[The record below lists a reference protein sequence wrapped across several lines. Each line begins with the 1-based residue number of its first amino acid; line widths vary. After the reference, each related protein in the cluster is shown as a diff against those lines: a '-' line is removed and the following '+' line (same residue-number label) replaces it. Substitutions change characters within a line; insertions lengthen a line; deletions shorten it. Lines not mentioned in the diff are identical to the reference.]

1 MFRKLYDW
9 MMEKAAS
16 DRAPHALFGVSF
28 IESSFFPLP
37 PDLMLI
43 PMCIAKRA
51 KAWSYAT
58 ICTVASVLGG
68 AFGYV
73 IGYALF
79 EIIGQPILSFY
90 GYAAQFDQFAAQYN
104 EYGAWI
110 VFMAGLTPF
119 PYKVITIASGV
130 AEMNF
135 LIFMVASVVGRG
147 MRFFAV
153 AGLLYYFGEPIRL
166 FIEKYFGILTFVFF
180 ALLVGGFV
188 AIKFL
193 I

>member
-79 EIIGQPILSFY
+79 EIIGQPILNFY

-193 I
+193 V

>member
-1 MFRKLYDW
+1 MFRKIYDW

-79 EIIGQPILSFY
+79 EIIGQPILNFY